1 MEWFCSGPDYFQNSR
16 FQFGSGSEL
25 MQSRNTVVIYAAVT
39 TLTVTINDCESIL
52 TTTINKQKNSKTSQI
67 FYNIKRLF

>member
-1 MEWFCSGPDYFQNSR
+1 
-16 FQFGSGSEL
+16 